1 MGLFFAISPRHLSRK
16 FKVFFAE
23 FFLALLYTSGY
34 NIGWYGLK
42 YYLTGPMSGQKPRG
56 LVRLL
61 RLVIEDKKILLE
73 VYYEKNED
81 HLHPWP
87 VYR

>member
-1 MGLFFAISPRHLSRK
+1 M
-16 FKVFFAE
+16 
-23 FFLALLYTSGY
+23 
-34 NIGWYGLK
+34 K
-42 YYLTGPMSGQKPRG
+42 YYLTGSMSGQKPMG
-56 LVRLL
+56 LVRSL

-81 HLHPWP
+81 YLHPWP

>member
-1 MGLFFAISPRHLSRK
+1 M
-16 FKVFFAE
+16 
-23 FFLALLYTSGY
+23 
-34 NIGWYGLK
+34 K
-42 YYLTGPMSGQKPRG
+42 YYLTGPMSGQKPMG
-56 LVRLL
+56 LVRPL